1 VTGTV
6 TYAETPQHPGKGG
19 RRHRFADLYHERT
32 NYQFIDRSWRWLLLS
47 GSLIVISL
55 LALVFSGLN
64 LGIDFEGGTQWQFT
78 VSGKAAS
85 TDDVRSVM
93 DSVGQPNTKVLIL
106 GRSGVRVQAEELK
119 PKQRDAITAALARY
133 AGIDESDVSVTN
145 VGPTWGN
152 RVSKK
157 AIQALVVFFILIAV
171 YLSIRFEWRMA
182 LAAIIAVIH
191 DIIITAGVYA
201 ITGFEVTP
209 ATVVAFLTILGFS
222 LYDTVVVFD
231 KVKENE
237 AHLAGMR
244 GYTYSMMVNRSLNQV
259 LMRSL
264 NTSFVAV
271 LPVVSLLVV
280 GRFGLGAVGLQ
291 DFALALF
298 VGLLTG
304 AYSSIFVATPI
315 VAWLKEREPKYVA
328 VRDRSA
334 QYLAREAAHS
344 DAPEAVAALAVDELG
359 LDTDTAFADV
369 EDALDEAED
378 EGDEDAVV
386 VEETPRAKPAP
397 AAPRATAR
405 PPAAPAPTPRPTPG
419 VQPRG
424 RQQRRKKRR

>member
-1 VTGTV
+1 MSGRVGTI

-19 RRHRFADLYHERT
+19 RKHRFADLYHERT
-32 NYQFIDRSWRWLLLS
+32 NYQFINRSWRWLILS

-55 LALVFSGLN
+55 AALIFSGLN
-64 LGIDFEGGTQWQFT
+64 LGIDFEGGTQWTFT
-78 VSGKAAS
+78 VAGKSAS
-85 TDDVRSVM
+85 TDDVRNVM
-93 DSVGQPNTKVLIL
+93 NSQGQSDTKVLIL
-106 GRSGVRVQAEELK
+106 GKSGVRVQTPELK
-119 PKQRDAITAALARY
+119 EKDRAAITDALAKY
-133 AGIDESDVSVTN
+133 AGTDPANVSVTN

-152 RVSKK
+152 HITKK
-157 AIQALVVFFILIAV
+157 AEQAVVVFFIAIAL
-171 YLSIRFEWRMA
+171 YLSVRFEWRMA

-237 AHLAGMR
+237 AHLGTVR
-244 GYTYSMMVNRSLNQV
+244 GDTYSMMVNRSLNQV

-271 LPVVSLLVV
+271 LPVLSLLVV

-298 VGLLTG
+298 VGLITG

-315 VAWLKEREPKYVA
+315 VAWLKEKEPKNRA
-328 VRDRSA
+328 LRDRSA
-334 QYLAREAAHS
+334 QYLARDDAI
-344 DAPEAVAALAVDELG
+344 APEAVAMLAVDELG
-359 LDTDTAFADV
+359 LDTDTAFTDV
-369 EDALDEAED
+369 EDAIDEADD
-378 EGDEDAVV
+378 EAVAAT
-386 VEETPRAKPAP
+386 E
-397 AAPRATAR
+397 APR
-405 PPAAPAPTPRPTPG
+405 AAPAPTPTPTTPPPAPRPTAAPPPG
-419 VQPRG
+419 LQPRG
-424 RQQRRKKRR
+424 RQQRGKKRR

>member
-1 VTGTV
+1 MSGRAGTI

-32 NYQFIDRSWRWLLLS
+32 NYQFIDRSWRWLVLS
-47 GSLIVISL
+47 GTLIVISL
-55 LALVFSGLN
+55 AALIFSGLN
-64 LGIDFEGGTQWQFT
+64 LGIDFEGGTQWTFN
-78 VSGKAAS
+78 VAGKAAS
-85 TDDVRSVM
+85 TDDVRTVM
-93 DSVGQPNTKVLIL
+93 ESQGQNNTKILIL
-106 GRSGVRVQAEELK
+106 GRSGVRVQTPELK
-119 PKQRDAITAALARY
+119 EKERAAITDALAKY
-133 AGIDESDVSVTN
+133 AGGDASKISVTN

-152 RVSKK
+152 HITKK
-157 AIQALVVFFILIAV
+157 AEQAVVVFFIAIAL
-171 YLSIRFEWRMA
+171 YLSLRFEWRMA

-237 AHLAGMR
+237 AHLGSVR
-244 GYTYSMMVNRSLNQV
+244 GDTYSMMVNRSLNQV

-315 VAWLKEREPKYVA
+315 VAWLKEKEPKNRA
-328 VRDRSA
+328 LRERSA
-334 QYLAREAAHS
+334 QYLARDEAI
-344 DAPEAVAALAVDELG
+344 APEAVATLAVDELG
-359 LDTDTAFADV
+359 LDTDTAFTDV
-369 EDALDEAED
+369 EDAVDETEDEAAAATE
-378 EGDEDAVV
+378 
-386 VEETPRAKPAP
+386 
-397 AAPRATAR
+397 APRATPVATQ
-405 PPAAPAPTPRPTPG
+405 PAAPPAPGPTPAPRPG

-424 RQQRRKKRR
+424 RQQRGKKRR